1 MDVNNINEVRVFA
14 RDKAFQRLTM
24 LKMEARGIR
33 EDLKDDSYLDL
44 SQETLESMYQSIK
57 EEIAAWE
64 TITKFA
70 VQFKAAVHYLVSTPM

>member
-1 MDVNNINEVRVFA
+1 MDVNNINEVRGFA

-57 EEIAAWE
+57 EEIAAWDHICKLIE
-64 TITKFA
+64 TENKE
-70 VQFKAAVHYLVSTPM
+70 